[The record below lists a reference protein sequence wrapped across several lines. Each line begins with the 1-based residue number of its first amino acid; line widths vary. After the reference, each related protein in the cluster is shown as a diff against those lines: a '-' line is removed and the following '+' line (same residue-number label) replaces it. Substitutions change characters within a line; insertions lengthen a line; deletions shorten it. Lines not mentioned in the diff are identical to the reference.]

1 MMRIILVAIIATI
14 IPLTLSGS
22 EPSAFGAG
30 NLNNPKPYGL
40 TSTEEVILENKQNL
54 RKVVVDT
61 NNQANKVD
69 SIRDRIDGLQGV
81 IEGLAKKSQE
91 NKIALQLLS
100 EKNLEALKSSD
111 EYEKRLS
118 EMGQNN
124 SKSIEEIK
132 ILISELSS
140 LLETINKTYVSKNE
154 FNSLVEDVN
163 KFKELVSK
171 ELKSSSKSSG
181 SSLDKLNRGDV
192 ATDAR
197 SFYDKK
203 LYDKAIEY
211 YTYLIDKNYK
221 PAYAHYMIAE
231 MQYYRKNYAEA
242 IAYFKKSASLY
253 DKASYMPIL
262 MLHTAV
268 AMEKTGDKSNAKA
281 FYNGII
287 SKFPDSE
294 YAGKAKK
301 YLSLMK

>member
-118 EMGQNN
+118 EMSQNN

-242 IAYFKKSASLY
+242 IAYFKKSS
-253 DKASYMPIL
+253 DI
-262 MLHTAV
+262 
-268 AMEKTGDKSNAKA
+268 
-281 FYNGII
+281 
-287 SKFPDSE
+287 
-294 YAGKAKK
+294 
-301 YLSLMK
+301 

>member
-1 MMRIILVAIIATI
+1 MIRIFLVAIIATI
-14 IPLTLSGS
+14 TPFPLLSN

-54 RKVVVDT
+54 HKVVVNT

-81 IEGLAKKSQE
+81 IEGLAKKSQK
-91 NKIALQLLS
+91 NKIVLQLLS
-100 EKNLEALKSSD
+100 EKNLQALKSSD

-118 EMGQNN
+118 EMTQNN

-132 ILISELSS
+132 VLVSELSS
-140 LLETINKTYVSKNE
+140 LVHTINKTYVSKNE

-171 ELKSSSKSSG
+171 ELKSSSKSSK
-181 SSLDKLNRGDV
+181 SSLDKMDRGKV
-192 ATDAR
+192 ATKAQT
-197 SFYDKK
+197 FYDKK
-203 LYDKAIEY
+203 LYNKSIEY

-221 PAYAHYMIAE
+221 PARAHYMIAE
-231 MQYYRKNYAEA
+231 MKYYRKNYAEA
-242 IAYFKKSASLY
+242 IAYFKKSVSLY
-253 DKASYMPIL
+253 DKASYMPVL

-287 SKFPDSE
+287 SKFPGSE
-294 YAGKAKK
+294 YAIKAKK
-301 YLSLMK
+301 HLSLMK

>member
-118 EMGQNN
+118 EMSQNN

-140 LLETINKTYVSKNE
+140 LLETINKT
-154 FNSLVEDVN
+154 
-163 KFKELVSK
+163 
-171 ELKSSSKSSG
+171 
-181 SSLDKLNRGDV
+181 
-192 ATDAR
+192 
-197 SFYDKK
+197 
-203 LYDKAIEY
+203 
-211 YTYLIDKNYK
+211 
-221 PAYAHYMIAE
+221 
-231 MQYYRKNYAEA
+231 
-242 IAYFKKSASLY
+242 
-253 DKASYMPIL
+253 
-262 MLHTAV
+262 
-268 AMEKTGDKSNAKA
+268 
-281 FYNGII
+281 
-287 SKFPDSE
+287 
-294 YAGKAKK
+294 
-301 YLSLMK
+301 